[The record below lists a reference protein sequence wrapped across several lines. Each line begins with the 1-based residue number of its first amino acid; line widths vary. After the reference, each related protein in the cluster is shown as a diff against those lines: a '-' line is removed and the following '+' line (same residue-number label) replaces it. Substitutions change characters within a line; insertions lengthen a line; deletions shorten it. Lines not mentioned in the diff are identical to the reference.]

1 MNIQEKIGEIVKK
14 LTDNKDLMASFQKD
28 PVKAVESLIGVDLP
42 DDVIDK
48 IVSGV
53 KAKIGAEKAG
63 ELLGSIKKF
72 F

>member
-1 MNIQEKIGEIVKK
+1 MHIQEKIGEIVKK